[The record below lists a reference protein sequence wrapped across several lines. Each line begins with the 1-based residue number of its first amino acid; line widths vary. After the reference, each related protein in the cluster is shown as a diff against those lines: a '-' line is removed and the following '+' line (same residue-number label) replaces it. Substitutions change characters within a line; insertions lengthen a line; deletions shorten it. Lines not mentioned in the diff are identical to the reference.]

1 MPSVV
6 ATIKVKED
14 KIEEAKAFYKQLAA
28 EVKAN
33 EAGTLIYVPLQRRGE
48 PTVFVFYEK
57 YQDRLLYGTDMG
69 MDPEMYGITFR
80 ILESED
86 EHFYENEMFG
96 YHWPLN
102 GFGLP
107 DDILE
112 KVYNQNAKKLF
123 NSL

>member
-48 PTVFVFYEK
+48 PTVYVFYEK
-57 YQDRLLYGTDMG
+57 YESDEALAVHSQNLAAKAAAFGAL
-69 MDPEMYGITFR
+69 MDGPPDIV
-80 ILESED
+80 ILD
-86 EHFYENEMFG
+86 E
-96 YHWPLN
+96 
-102 GFGLP
+102 
-107 DDILE
+107 I
-112 KVYNQNAKKLF
+112 
-123 NSL
+123 